1 MIVGT
6 ATFPAIASGFEM
18 GTGAL
23 VATSDFPTTLLNAQ
37 QQSISGPN
45 AVLIR
50 LRPGASAV
58 AALRSLLAVESSI
71 QATKG
76 DEGSAGG
83 YVRVLRP
90 AEIVN
95 YRSMGT
101 TPALLGF
108 ALALGAVAALALT
121 LLASVRRRRRD
132 LAMLKTLG
140 FTQRQLA
147 AAVAWQSSIAV
158 LVGVL
163 LGVPVGIVL
172 GRFAWDLFAHELHAV
187 PVPSVPTTLILVIAV
202 GALVLANLVAAI
214 PGRMAARTPTALI
227 LRAE

>member
-1 MIVGT
+1 MPSSSPSPGRT
-6 ATFPAIASGFEM
+6 PSSFASDPEPAPS
-18 GTGAL
+18 
-23 VATSDFPTTLLNAQ
+23 
-37 QQSISGPN
+37 
-45 AVLIR
+45 R
-50 LRPGASAV
+50 H
-58 AALRSLLAVESSI
+58 LRSLLAVESSI
-71 QATKG
+71 NATKG
-76 DEGSAGG
+76 DEGSRWAAI
-83 YVRVLRP
+83 VRVLRP

-108 ALALGAVAALALT
+108 ALALGAVAALGLT

-172 GRFAWDLFAHELHAV
+172 GRFAWDLFAHELNAV
-187 PVPSVPTTLILVIAV
+187 PVPSVPTTSILVIAV